1 MGFASSRSIY
11 IFSSY
16 YIYIYIYSH
25 LIIIYQ
31 HSIYEKPPTYFVC
44 PVYIITVGE
53 KRSKVALTAPS
64 CVVMIV
70 MVFGASIEGNQL
82 GRAEWEVVAA
92 NFNKQLVM
100 HVGASTS
107 YRDWGLA

>member
-1 MGFASSRSIY
+1 
-11 IFSSY
+11 
-16 YIYIYIYSH
+16 
-25 LIIIYQ
+25 
-31 HSIYEKPPTYFVC
+31 
-44 PVYIITVGE
+44 
-53 KRSKVALTAPS
+53 
-64 CVVMIV
+64 MIV